1 MLTTAEQDAL
11 KSFHGPNLYITIL
24 GAVAMIVAGVGLKAS
39 AATLISFGVM
49 IGSLI
54 WSNGKLST
62 TIHSAVHS
70 GNFWTVVLTALA
82 YVASRV
88 FGLVLP
94 SGAIPMTAAVV
105 TSFVVG
111 NTVRKPANTR
121 ATPVGTAS
129 AGSVATTSGS
139 ATTSGGA

>member
-24 GAVAMIVAGVGLKAS
+24 GAVAMIVAGVGMKSS

-62 TIHSAVHS
+62 TIHSAVHNA
-70 GNFWTVVLTALA
+70 NFWTVVVTALA
-82 YVASRV
+82 YVITRV
-88 FGLVLP
+88 FGIVLP
-94 SGAIPMTAAVV
+94 TGAVPMTATIV

-111 NTVRKPANTR
+111 NTVRRVPSA
-121 ATPVGTAS
+121 TAS
-129 AGSVATTSGS
+129 APVRVISSSSGS
-139 ATTSGGA
+139 PTTEGS

>member
-1 MLTTAEQDAL
+1 MLTSAEQAAL

-24 GAVAMIVAGVGLKAS
+24 GAVAMIVAALGLKSS

-62 TIHSAVHS
+62 TLHSAIHNA
-70 GNFWTVVLTALA
+70 NFWTVVVTALA
-82 YVASRV
+82 YVASRL
-88 FGLVLP
+88 FGVVLP
-94 SGAIPMTAAVV
+94 SGLVPVV
-105 TSFVVG
+105 ATLATGFVVG
-111 NTVRKPANTR
+111 NTVRRPVVHQ
-121 ATPVGTAS
+121 ATATAS
-129 AGSVATTSGS
+129 AGAVSTPSGS

>member
-1 MLTTAEQDAL
+1 MLTSAEQAAL

-24 GAVAMIVAGVGLKAS
+24 GAVAMIVAAAGLKSS

-62 TIHSAVHS
+62 TMHSAVHS
-70 GNFWTVVLTALA
+70 KNFWTVVGTALV

-88 FGLVLP
+88 FGVALP
-94 SGAIPMTAAVV
+94 SGLVPMAATLV
-105 TSFVVG
+105 TSFIVG
-111 NTVRKPANTR
+111 NTVRKPVVTTA
-121 ATPVGTAS
+121 AAGASSTPSAS
-129 AGSVATTSGS
+129 SGS
-139 ATTSGGA
+139 TTTEGG

>member
-1 MLTTAEQDAL
+1 MLTSAEQAAL

-24 GAVAMIVAGVGLKAS
+24 GAVAMIVAALGLKSS

-62 TIHSAVHS
+62 TMHSAVHS
-70 GNFWTVVLTALA
+70 KNFWTVVGTALV

-88 FGLVLP
+88 FGVALP
-94 SGAIPMTAAVV
+94 SGLVPMAATLV
-105 TSFVVG
+105 TSFIVG
-111 NTVRKPANTR
+111 NTVR
-121 ATPVGTAS
+121 TPVATKSTATAS
-129 AGSVATTSGS
+129 AGGASTTSASSGS
-139 ATTSGGA
+139 TTSGGA